1 MIRVIIIDTE
11 TATEVQIL
19 NFYSTRLQL
28 FLNFID
34 TDYQATESSH
44 ICNLWADMAMD
55 ADQFDMFQ
63 AAD

>member
-44 ICNLWADMAMD
+44 ICNL
-55 ADQFDMFQ
+55 
-63 AAD
+63 